1 MRALRLGAAA
11 LAIAASIP
19 TGAAEADGYRPITAD
34 RYRPA
39 PQFMEPITYD
49 WSGFYLGGQLGGAY
63 GSVDWNY
70 NGTPISV
77 EETTT
82 SFAGGAH
89 AGAQKQW
96 GRMVLGIDV
105 AYTWADLQ
113 RTAPAPLLT
122 NSTLTA
128 SANDILL
135 VTGKVGYAFDNLL
148 ASVRA
153 GWASATVDFTT
164 NLNGT
169 VATSSSERESG
180 WTAALGIEYA
190 VLPNVILGVEYDYIR
205 INAAGTGNAGVI
217 GTISDGGVDIQTV
230 LARLSFKF
238 GSRTEPIPV
247 VAK

>member
-1 MRALRLGAAA
+1 
-11 LAIAASIP
+11 
-19 TGAAEADGYRPITAD
+19 
-34 RYRPA
+34 
-39 PQFMEPITYD
+39 
-49 WSGFYLGGQLGGAY
+49 
-63 GSVDWNY
+63 
-70 NGTPISV
+70 
-77 EETTT
+77 
-82 SFAGGAH
+82 
-89 AGAQKQW
+89 
-96 GRMVLGIDV
+96 MVLGIDV
-105 AYTWADLQ
+105 AYTWADLE

-148 ASVRA
+148 TSVRA
-153 GWASATVDFTT
+153 GWASATVEYAT

-169 VATSSSERESG
+169 VASSSSEREGG

-205 INAAGTGNAGVI
+205 INAGGTGATPVL

-238 GSRTEPIPV
+238 GPRSEPIPGV
-247 VAK
+247 VR

>member
-11 LAIAASIP
+11 LAVVVAIP
-19 TGAAEADGYRPITAD
+19 AGMANADGYRPATAD

-39 PQFMEPITYD
+39 PQFMAPITYD
-49 WSGFYLGGQLGGAY
+49 WSGFYLGGQIGGAY

-89 AGAQKQW
+89 AGVQKQW

-105 AYTWADLQ
+105 AYTWADLE

-153 GWASATVDFTT
+153 GWASATVEYAT
-164 NLNGT
+164 NLNGI
-169 VATSSSERESG
+169 VASSSSEREGG

-205 INAAGTGNAGVI
+205 INAGGTGAAPVRSV
-217 GTISDGGVDIQTV
+217 SDGGVDIQTV

-238 GSRTEPIPV
+238 GPRSEPIPGV
-247 VAK
+247 VR

>member
-1 MRALRLGAAA
+1 MRALRFGAAV
-11 LAIAASIP
+11 LAAAAAIP
-19 TGAAEADGYRPITAD
+19 AATAKADGYRPITAD

-39 PQFMEPITYD
+39 PQFMAPVTYD

-70 NGTPISV
+70 TGTAIV
-77 EETTT
+77 ANETTT

-89 AGAQKQW
+89 AGLQKQF
-96 GRMVLGIDV
+96 GRMVLGVDV
-105 AYTWADLQ
+105 AYTWADLE
-113 RTAPAPLLT
+113 RSAPAPLLS

-153 GWASATVDFTT
+153 GWASATVEYAT
-164 NLNGT
+164 NLNGVVT
-169 VATSSSERESG
+169 TSSSERESG

-205 INAAGTGNAGVI
+205 INVGGSSTTPAV
-217 GTISDGGVDIQTV
+217 SDGGVDIQTV
-230 LARLSFKF
+230 MARLSFKF
-238 GSRTEPIPV
+238 GPRSEPIP
-247 VAK
+247 AIMK